1 MGLEAGAAGLDIV
14 IPLLQQASSY
24 LKPDGIMVVEVG
36 LSADALQE
44 RFPRVPF
51 LWLEFERGGE
61 GVFMLT
67 ADQLVEYKSIF
78 CAN

>member
-1 MGLEAGAAGLDIV
+1 
-14 IPLLQQASSY
+14 
-24 LKPDGIMVVEVG
+24 VVEVG

-44 RFPRVPF
+44 RFSRVPF

-67 ADQLVEYKSIF
+67 ADQLIEFRSIF
-78 CAN
+78 CAA